1 MTDSESDKI
10 HACHDCGERG
20 RVKGVLSYKGALRLY
35 CHDEEKSCYY
45 YFLNQ
50 IGALTRG

>member
-1 MTDSESDKI
+1 MLGQMELDMV

-20 RVKGVLSYKGALRLY
+20 RIKEVLNVGGALKLY

-45 YFLNQ
+45 YVLRN
-50 IGALTRG
+50 L